1 MDKEAYIK
9 VRLPEEIKTE
19 IAVRAKNMGMTMAG
33 YLRFLATKDVAVY
46 DQRTALFVIE
56 NLESIVRELNRLR
69 LRRGL
74 QNLKV

>member
-1 MDKEAYIK
+1 
-9 VRLPEEIKTE
+9 
-19 IAVRAKNMGMTMAG
+19 MTMAG